1 MFTAFVR
8 PLNLIES
15 MLHIY
20 FPDKLTIAGY
30 SVLLDIYLARAVD
43 SVQIQTWRT
52 AIPPIGIDLV
62 FNLSYIPIPQRS
74 QYHFFSPC
82 RSRCV
87 FLYCTFMD
95 AIMQMQV

>member
-8 PLNLIES
+8 PLNLINSWLRRLIES

-62 FNLSYIPIPQRS
+62 FNLILYPYPTTITIP
-74 QYHFFSPC
+74 
-82 RSRCV
+82 
-87 FLYCTFMD
+87 FLFPLS
-95 AIMQMQV
+95 I